1 MRRGI
6 LVLLLG
12 LLGLIVLQPAQ
23 DLFAQ
28 DPQEQ
33 PLRLV
38 AHEWGV
44 WMVENGRVTIDDL
57 AAESPQFV
65 FRTPA
70 APERPIP
77 TIVRP
82 NVTVRKPVLYMRASR
97 PIDDLRVEVQFRGGR
112 PWLYYPDAE
121 VAGNRLRFR
130 GRLAPNGTARDARV
144 PPRQRHWWAFL
155 QAVPA
160 DTFESAA
167 GGSERFIFYDGPVR
181 FRPPVMLRGDT
192 VRARRGERRVW
203 VVANGEYVESVA
215 TPRELREALRG
226 PMDALSDRL
235 EDVLRR
241 EGLTLEETASLL
253 QTWEPE
259 LTDGDRHV
267 IYLLTRAEYDQMLPI
282 TITPRPTEL
291 VRVGMVIAPF

>member
-82 NVTVRKPVLYMRASR
+82 NVTVRKPVLYMRAIR

-112 PWLYYPDAE
+112 PWLY
-121 VAGNRLRFR
+121 
-130 GRLAPNGTARDARV
+130 
-144 PPRQRHWWAFL
+144 
-155 QAVPA
+155 
-160 DTFESAA
+160 
-167 GGSERFIFYDGPVR
+167 
-181 FRPPVMLRGDT
+181 
-192 VRARRGERRVW
+192 
-203 VVANGEYVESVA
+203 
-215 TPRELREALRG
+215 
-226 PMDALSDRL
+226 
-235 EDVLRR
+235 
-241 EGLTLEETASLL
+241 
-253 QTWEPE
+253 
-259 LTDGDRHV
+259 
-267 IYLLTRAEYDQMLPI
+267 
-282 TITPRPTEL
+282 
-291 VRVGMVIAPF
+291 